1 VDPRVS
7 FLAPDELPPYWE
19 LERRARYPS
28 RRRQA
33 HLAHQRAL
41 AESPWGR
48 RASRVAALRDAQGEL
63 GAAVSVLDLDYRL
76 GSRRLRLAGLCS
88 LVVLPR
94 FRGLG
99 LSREL
104 LAAVHEQLAADGY
117 DGALAFSTIGGGF
130 FARIGYQPLPLAALD
145 ADLSDWRA
153 SGPAVAAASL
163 AQPYEDADFAAVRDL
178 YNTTSSLQR
187 LAVLRDDAYWQ
198 FLLARSALAARLFPA
213 ERAAFLVG
221 RRQGRVVSYMRAA
234 LRRDGR
240 MSVLEY
246 GFEAGCPED
255 LTLLTRAAI
264 ESFGDARPT
273 RLRSVV
279 PTRFQSWVPAPSA
292 RWQPEK
298 RNVLMLLPFAALAVP
313 DAASA
318 QDERLIWPA
327 DRF

>member
-1 VDPRVS
+1 MNDGLS
-7 FLAPDELPPYWE
+7 FLEPEDRAPYLE

-28 RRRQA
+28 RRSER
-33 HLAHQRAL
+33 HLAHQRTLMSSA
-41 AESPWGR
+41 WGR
-48 RASRVAALRDAQGEL
+48 RAWRVAALRGTHDEL

-88 LVVLPR
+88 LIVAPR

-104 LAAVHEQLAADGY
+104 LSGVHQELAARDY
-117 DGALAFSTIGGGF
+117 DGALAFSTIGGGY
-130 FARIGYQPLPLAALD
+130 FARIGYQPLPLAALE

-153 SGPAVAAASL
+153 SGPPIESPSSVR
-163 AQPYEDADFAAVRDL
+163 PYAERDFDAVRDL

-187 LAVLRDDAYWQ
+187 LAVLRDAVYWE
-198 FLLARSALAARLFPA
+198 FLLRRSALTERLFPA
-213 ERAAFLVG
+213 ERNTFLVG
-221 RRQGRVVSYMRAA
+221 ERGGRVVSYMRAA
-234 LRRDGR
+234 LRRGGT

-246 GFEAGCPED
+246 GFEAGCTED
-255 LTLLTRAAI
+255 LTLLCRATI
-264 ESFGDARPT
+264 ESFGEEPPR

-279 PTRFQSWVPAPSA
+279 PTRFRNWCPSPSS

-298 RNVLMLLPFAALAVP
+298 RNVLMLLPFGGLSVP
-313 DAASA
+313 DAESA
-318 QDERLIWPA
+318 QDERLIWAA